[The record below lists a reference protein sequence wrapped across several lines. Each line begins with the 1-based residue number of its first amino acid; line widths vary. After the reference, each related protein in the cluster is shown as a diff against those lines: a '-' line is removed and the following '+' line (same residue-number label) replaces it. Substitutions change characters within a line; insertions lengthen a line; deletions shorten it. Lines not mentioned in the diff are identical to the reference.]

1 MNKKVKEFLTEQKV
15 LLVLLILC
23 TFMGIYTDI
32 FFTKSNIE
40 AVLVQVAI
48 YGITACG
55 MTFAIIG
62 GDFDLS
68 VGSTMA
74 LTGLLCVMLE
84 PLIGQIPAILLALLC
99 ACAVGAFNGFLIAK
113 CKINSFIVTIGT
125 MYIVKGIALRI
136 SDGRPVQSNCPWY
149 QLLGTGKI
157 GGLPI
162 MVLVLVVCVIS
173 TAYVLRQTRFGRNV
187 YTIGGNSE
195 VAHNSGINVVKC
207 KIFVFVLCS
216 FFAGIAGIL
225 NSAKL
230 NTGSAT
236 HGETLALSVIT
247 GTVIGGTSLVG
258 GVGGIGK
265 TMVGILIFNVLTNAL
280 NILHVYSY
288 YQMVIRGILLVVII
302 AFEAYQVHRKH
313 SY

>member
-1 MNKKVKEFLTEQKV
+1 M
-15 LLVLLILC
+15 
-23 TFMGIYTDI
+23 
-32 FFTKSNIE
+32 
-40 AVLVQVAI
+40 
-48 YGITACG
+48 
-55 MTFAIIG
+55 
-62 GDFDLS
+62 
-68 VGSTMA
+68 
-74 LTGLLCVMLE
+74 
-84 PLIGQIPAILLALLC
+84 
-99 ACAVGAFNGFLIAK
+99 
-113 CKINSFIVTIGT
+113 
-125 MYIVKGIALRI
+125 
-136 SDGRPVQSNCPWY
+136 
-149 QLLGTGKI
+149 
-157 GGLPI
+157 
-162 MVLVLVVCVIS
+162 
-173 TAYVLRQTRFGRNV
+173 
-187 YTIGGNSE
+187 
-195 VAHNSGINVVKC
+195 
-207 KIFVFVLCS
+207 
-216 FFAGIAGIL
+216 